1 MTPTFRTAIRE
12 DVPLIYQ
19 MICDLAL
26 YENLLNEVVCD
37 EATLEDWLFERHRA
51 EVIFAMVEDK
61 EVGFALFFHNFSTFL
76 GRSGLYLEDL
86 YVRPDYRHQ
95 GIGTAMFKELARI
108 ALARECG
115 RMEWWCLDWNQA
127 SINFY
132 KGLGAEAMEDWTVCR
147 LSGDT
152 LHRLAE

>member
-37 EATLEDWLFERHRA
+37 EVTLEDWLFERHRA

-132 KGLGAEAMEDWTVCR
+132 KGLGAEAMEDWTVYR

>member
-132 KGLGAEAMEDWTVCR
+132 KGLGAEAMEDWTVYR